1 MAAPSVSPPPAAVTL
16 TPLPAFVGR
25 PLLSDSLAY
34 PYRKWVMFDRAANQW
49 NYRPLTLKAGC
60 VLTFKW
66 SVPPNQASG
75 KFQNRG
81 VAMSQISCKSEIR
94 CDVSHLRN
102 NVMARIA
109 L

>member
-25 PLLSDSLAY
+25 RLLSDSLAY